1 MSKIALEILC
11 VLLFIYATVAL
22 SYPLACFVNHAT
34 FPEKLFFL
42 SGLVATWFIAQIS
55 EW

>member
-1 MSKIALEILC
+1 MNKIALEVLC
-11 VLLFIYATVAL
+11 LLLFIYAAVAL
-22 SYPLACFVNHAT
+22 SYPLGSFVIHASV
-34 FPEKLFFL
+34 PEKLFFL